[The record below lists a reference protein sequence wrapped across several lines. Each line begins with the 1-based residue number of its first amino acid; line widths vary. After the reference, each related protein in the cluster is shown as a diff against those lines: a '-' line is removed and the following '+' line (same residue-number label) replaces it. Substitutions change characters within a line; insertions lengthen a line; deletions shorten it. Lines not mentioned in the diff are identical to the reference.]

1 MVLPVTPRHS
11 VTSFIQIEPPAV
23 GFELNHEEE
32 MTDPISV
39 VVLSTGL
46 DNFKDI
52 RRALTAESR
61 VKLLAGGND
70 IDQLYEE
77 IVRLKPAAA
86 VIALG
91 QNADHAVRFIER
103 LNSECPKTAIISAA
117 QDASPDLILKS
128 LRAGAREFLRIPISA
143 DELRTVL
150 DRISEFCHKQLVE
163 APRKQGRM
171 IAVFSSKGGCGT
183 SFIATN
189 FAAATNAKT
198 ILVDLNLQAG
208 DLPLFLGVEPKYS
221 ISDMVEKRNRLDEA
235 LINTLVTPHS
245 KNLWLLAAPREADSA
260 DEIEPQHVFEVL
272 QKLRE
277 HYDYIVLDPQHTFDS
292 ITLAALD
299 QSDEIVLILTL
310 DIPAIRSTQRAL
322 EIFDR
327 LGYPRKKVRIVVNRW
342 SKQID
347 LDLRQ
352 VEKFLGEPAVGFVPS
367 EYQTAVNS
375 INLGTPLVQSEPT
388 SKIAL
393 EIRRIAQEISLGVMP
408 LSEAT
413 PRRTFWSSFLKKQPA
428 QVQAQAQFNL
438 QTSMEKI

>member
-1 MVLPVTPRHS
+1 
-11 VTSFIQIEPPAV
+11 
-23 GFELNHEEE
+23 
-32 MTDPISV
+32 MTEPISV

-46 DNFKDI
+46 ENFKDI
-52 RRALTAESR
+52 RKALSAEQR

-70 IDQLYEE
+70 AEQLYEE

-86 VIALG
+86 IIALG
-91 QNADHAVRFIER
+91 PNADHAVRFIEK
-103 LNSECPKTAIISAA
+103 LKAECPDTALISAA

-150 DRISEFCHKQLVE
+150 DRVGEFCTRQVE
-163 APRKQGRM
+163 SPKKKGRM
-171 IAVFSSKGGCGT
+171 VAVFSSKGGCGT

-189 FAAATNAKT
+189 LAAATNSKT
-198 ILVDLNLQAG
+198 VLVDLNLQAG
-208 DLPLFLGVEPKYS
+208 DLPLFLGLETKYS
-221 ISDMVEKRNRLDEA
+221 IADMVEKRQRLDET
-235 LINTLVTPHS
+235 LINSLVTPHS
-245 KNLWLLAAPREADSA
+245 QHLSLLSAPHEADSA
-260 DEIEPQHVFEVL
+260 DEIEPQHIFEVL

-277 HYDYIVLDPQHTFDS
+277 HYDYVVLDPQHTFDS

-352 VEKFLGEPAVGFVPS
+352 VEKFLGEPVVGFVPS
-367 EYQTAVNS
+367 DYQTAVGS
-375 INLGTPLVQSEPT
+375 INLGTPLVQAEPT

-393 EIRRIAQEISLGVMP
+393 EIRRIAQQMSLGLAP
-408 LSEAT
+408 INQSKQ
-413 PRRTFWSSFLKKQPA
+413 RRPFWAALLKKQSA
-428 QVQAQAQFNL
+428 QPNFNL
-438 QTSMEKI
+438 QTSMEKV